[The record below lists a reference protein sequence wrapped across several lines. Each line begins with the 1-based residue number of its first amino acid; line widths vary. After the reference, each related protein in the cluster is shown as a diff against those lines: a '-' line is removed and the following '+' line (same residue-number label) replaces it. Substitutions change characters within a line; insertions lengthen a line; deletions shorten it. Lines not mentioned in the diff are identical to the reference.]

1 MEEEEPPAQPRRHR
15 DRQTGGRSEGRWG
28 NREMGRPDGV
38 QPCVH
43 QGEGRGGVVDEN
55 ETNVAAQRKVGALLC
70 CAVRRAPSP
79 PSPCPCL

>member
-43 QGEGRGGVVDEN
+43 CREGAKEKEGEEWWGEGG
-55 ETNVAAQRKVGALLC
+55 
-70 CAVRRAPSP
+70 
-79 PSPCPCL
+79 